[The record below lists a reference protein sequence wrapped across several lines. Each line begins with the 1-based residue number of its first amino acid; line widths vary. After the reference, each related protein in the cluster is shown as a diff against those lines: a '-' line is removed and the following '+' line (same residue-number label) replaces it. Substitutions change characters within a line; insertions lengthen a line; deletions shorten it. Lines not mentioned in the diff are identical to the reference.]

1 MCGLAQQGNHNS
13 APTVPPAFTACPR
26 QAEAPAGPF
35 LQGGDL
41 AGAVVADA
49 SCALSL
55 EQQQQL
61 FMAQY
66 HQQQMLF
73 MQQQQALMAEHA
85 VPGQAASGSHS
96 VTVAG
101 IDPGQ
106 APAPPELAAEP
117 APGPALRSRRARRR
131 RTVAADGGSEEGQ
144 DVDSGSEGE
153 TPKRQRRASGDGA
166 PRRCARGGWFMLLM
180 HCSET
185 ALQ

>member
-1 MCGLAQQGNHNS
+1 MGLHSKGTTTLH
-13 APTVPPAFTACPR
+13 PPVHLLSLPAPR

-41 AGAVVADA
+41 ASAVVADA

-73 MQQQQALMAEHA
+73 MQQQQALLAEHA

-101 IDPGQ
+101 VDLGQ

-131 RTVAADGGSEEGQ
+131 RTVATDGGSEEGQ
-144 DVDSGSEGE
+144 DGDSGSEGE
-153 TPKRQRRASGDGA
+153 TPKRQRRGSGDGA
-166 PRRCARGGWFMLLM
+166 PRRWARADG
-180 HCSET
+180 
-185 ALQ
+185 